1 MSRPGNPTT
10 GEEKNIVFES
20 EKSILL
26 DHNYDGIQELDHP
39 LPKWWLV
46 TFYLAIIF
54 AAIYVGYYH
63 LGSGLLQEQELEAD
77 LAEIKSRAPAPTS
90 SEDLAAKAIA
100 MKDDATAL
108 AAGKASYIAKC
119 AACHGNLGEG
129 GIGPN
134 LTDKFWIHGV
144 GDAAGVI
151 KVIVDGVPEKGM
163 PTWGPIIPP
172 EETAQLTAFIATL
185 SGTNP
190 PNAKAPEGQE
200 IKK

>member
-1 MSRPGNPTT
+1 MSHSGTPPK
-10 GEEKNIVFES
+10 GEEQNIVFES

-39 LPKWWLV
+39 LPGWWLV
-46 TFYLAIIF
+46 TFYLTIIF
-54 AAIYVGYYH
+54 SAIYIGYYH
-63 LGSGLLQEQELEAD
+63 VAGGPLQNQELETD
-77 LAEIKSRAPAPTS
+77 LAEIKSRAPAPAS

-100 MKDDATAL
+100 MKDDSAAL
-108 AAGKASYIAKC
+108 AAGKTAYIAKC

-134 LTDKFWIHGV
+134 LTDKFWIHGS
-144 GDAAGVI
+144 GDAASVI

-185 SGTNP
+185 SGTTP
-190 PNAKAPEGQE
+190 PNAKGPEGKE
-200 IKK
+200 IQ

>member
-1 MSRPGNPTT
+1 MSN
-10 GEEKNIVFES
+10 GEEKNVVFES

-26 DHNYDGIQELDHP
+26 NHNYDGIQELDHP

-46 TFYLAIIF
+46 TFYLTIIF
-54 AAIYVGYYH
+54 SAIYVGYYH
-63 LGSGLLQEQELEAD
+63 FGSGILQEQELESD

-90 SEDLAAKAIA
+90 SDDLAAKSLAMATDPSAI
-100 MKDDATAL
+100 
-108 AAGKASYIAKC
+108 AAGKASYLAKC

-134 LTDKFWIHGV
+134 LTDNFWIHGS
-144 GDAAGVI
+144 GDAAGII
-151 KVIVDGVPEKGM
+151 KVVVDGVPEKGM

-185 SGTNP
+185 KGTNP
-190 PNAKAPEGQE
+190 PKAKAPEGSE
-200 IKK
+200 YK

>member
-1 MSRPGNPTT
+1 MSHSGTPTS
-10 GEEKNIVFES
+10 GDEQNIVFES

-46 TFYLAIIF
+46 TFYLTMIF
-54 AAIYVGYYH
+54 SAIYVGYYH
-63 LGSGLLQEQELEAD
+63 MGSGLLQEQELEAD
-77 LAEIKSRAPAPTS
+77 LAAIKSRAPAPTS
-90 SEDLAAKAIA
+90 SDDLAAKAFA
-100 MKDDATAL
+100 MKDDPAAL
-108 AAGKASYIAKC
+108 EAGKVSFIAKC

-134 LTDKFWIHGV
+134 LTDKFWIHGT

-151 KVIVDGVPEKGM
+151 KIIVDGVPEKGM

-190 PNAKAPEGQE
+190 PKAKGPEGQE
-200 IKK
+200 IH